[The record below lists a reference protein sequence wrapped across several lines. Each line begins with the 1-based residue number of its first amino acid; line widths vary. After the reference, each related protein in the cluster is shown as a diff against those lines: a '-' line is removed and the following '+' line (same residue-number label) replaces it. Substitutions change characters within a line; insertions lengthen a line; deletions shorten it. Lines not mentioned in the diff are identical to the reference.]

1 MKKILCFLVIMMM
14 ALPIMAQTTRNVPG
28 TYATIQAAIDAS
40 ADGDIIQL
48 AAGTYVQTATLTISK
63 QLSIVGTDVNTVIIN
78 VAAVPANAWGVKFSK
93 SNSALKNVTII
104 PRPADGGFPVHISGA
119 DNSPKEIISNITVEN
134 VKVNGAKRTG
144 IDVHGVDNVTLTNI
158 VSTNATGGN
167 GVQIT
172 GCNNVTISNVT
183 TSGNAWGGV
192 AVYCSKPEYFGRGS
206 SNVTINGTSCSI
218 SDVPQIYSEKGYGFE
233 NTNII
238 VNGYSYQTRNS
249 FIGTLAGKAVNFSN
263 YVWYHKT
270 LQLALDQALGFN
282 QPDLSAVCN
291 SIGDHFVKVG
301 MSIQYAIDAA
311 EDGSTINIYAGNY
324 GRVSTGN
331 RYVQGTNGPHKF
343 GLYIAKNNITLKG
356 LDASGNPITDP
367 NNASVEFTTNST
379 ANFGPSGVF
388 VEGAGVTLEGLKVG
402 NNYNDA
408 GVINDNK
415 TIEVV
420 GDNFTIRY
428 CWLNPVSYGSL
439 YLGKW
444 ETKPLESYNIANNR
458 LSNSLISINNGVGL
472 TPLNNNR
479 GIVNNIFDGSNA
491 YYGIAFRGWNGA
503 NPVQGWIV
511 QPVGGARISGNQFPA
526 TGYVDYI
533 RVRGNEGGYTANEFN
548 WSEIWSTNTFGN
560 AAITLSDP
568 ATFTPRTYTDAGGYP
583 KSMIISDKIQS
594 NVNLANDGDIL
605 LVKPGTY
612 TEQVDVTKSV
622 EIRGA
627 NYGINPNTGS
637 RLTESMIQLTNNGRA
652 FTVKNGNLNVVV
664 DGFSIEGGSPLHD
677 ANYTTPANTS
687 SVTFKNN
694 IVTNGIN
701 LFSGSTTTWAD
712 VVIEKNRF
720 TNYVTSPTFQ
730 NPSAIQLQALNSAKV
745 NHNFFKDIYY
755 AGILLDN
762 ITSVEVIGNT
772 LENTGYQG
780 IQLANTI
787 GNAVVEGNSIK
798 NANFTSQ
805 ENDRGA
811 IRLYGSD
818 FTGNVVIR
826 HNTIQKGYTGIAVR
840 NGGNITGKSIV
851 FSNNSITELDGGF
864 AAFNGAVAGTLN
876 AKNNWWGSSDPTVI
890 VTKISGN
897 VDFDPYIGKAEPLPV
912 TNAAPQVTYPTAGAT
927 LNFTTL
933 PAGTNATV
941 TVTRTE
947 SNPTSVPV
955 PDEAGTVAPVF
966 LQIQAPALVNNTFEV
981 TITLDV
987 SNIPNFS
994 ANTKVLYL
1002 ATGATVWTAVTG
1014 TYDPVAKTFTFTT
1027 THFTDFAFVNP
1038 TNPIDLYVTK
1048 DAAVPAT
1055 NLEWFPSANDN
1066 TFGVDDWKYN
1076 PLTGSFFVTPA
1087 GTQSVKAAEFV
1098 IEWNHTLA
1106 SVSVTEGDLFGAD
1119 KVFQTQVLAPGK
1131 IKVNY
1136 ASLAGNIAPVV
1147 GKYFAKIDF
1156 TVTKPGFNSFTLSGV
1171 DVRYYDA
1178 AADEQKSVFTTTHP
1192 AAARLYLGD
1201 FASAAATNT
1210 GDGVINFTDLNIFAA
1225 AYWKISPAAG
1235 YMKKFDIGPTNSNGS
1250 YFAMPTPDGKINFED
1265 LVIYSIGHGKSA
1277 ANQLPKNG
1285 NQPVTVDFGTIAA
1298 SNGITRIPVTLS
1310 GAVVDLRALSLQ
1322 FTYSGMKFVGV
1333 EKAGDLDVDA
1343 GFVVS
1348 NDQNSTLMV
1357 DAAIIG
1363 LDNSSI
1369 NKEGTIL
1376 NLLFEGNGSVSVV
1389 AADGR
1394 YSDNNPMSVKFAA
1407 NSTVG
1412 ALPVSFGM
1420 DQNYPNP
1427 FNPSTTISYQ
1437 LPKQAMVNLAVYN
1450 ALGEKVATLVSQM
1463 QDAGYYTAN
1472 WSATQF
1478 ASGIYFC
1485 RIEAGDFVAIKK
1497 MILMK

>member
-1 MKKILCFLVIMMM
+1 MKKRISFFFILFSFGLS
-14 ALPIMAQTTRNVPG
+14 LFAQTVHDADLGEVKVHLSRKAAQISTPMNTEDLELVTWVDDDFTSTTTGWGVTHFNNIADALLATADNGTVNV
-28 TYATIQAAIDAS
+28 
-40 ADGDIIQL
+40 
-48 AAGTYVQTATLTISK
+48 AAGTYVGDLTVSR
-63 QLSIVGTDVNTVIIN
+63 
-78 VAAVPANAWGVKFSK
+78 P
-93 SNSALKNVTII
+93 VTI
-104 PRPADGGFPVHISGA
+104 
-119 DNSPKEIISNITVEN
+119 
-134 VKVNGAKRTG
+134 
-144 IDVHGVDNVTLTNI
+144 
-158 VSTNATGGN
+158 
-167 GVQIT
+167 
-172 GCNNVTISNVT
+172 
-183 TSGNAWGGV
+183 
-192 AVYCSKPEYFGRGS
+192 
-206 SNVTINGTSCSI
+206 
-218 SDVPQIYSEKGYGFE
+218 
-233 NTNII
+233 
-238 VNGYSYQTRNS
+238 
-249 FIGTLAGKAVNFSN
+249 
-263 YVWYHKT
+263 
-270 LQLALDQALGFN
+270 LG
-282 QPDLSAVCN
+282 P
-291 SIGDHFVKVG
+291 
-301 MSIQYAIDAA
+301 
-311 EDGSTINIYAGNY
+311 
-324 GRVSTGN
+324 
-331 RYVQGTNGPHKF
+331 
-343 GLYIAKNNITLKG
+343 
-356 LDASGNPITDP
+356 
-367 NNASVEFTTNST
+367 NAS
-379 ANFGPSGVF
+379 
-388 VEGAGVTLEGLKVG
+388 
-402 NNYNDA
+402 
-408 GVINDNK
+408 
-415 TIEVV
+415 
-420 GDNFTIRY
+420 
-428 CWLNPVSYGSL
+428 
-439 YLGKW
+439 
-444 ETKPLESYNIANNR
+444 
-458 LSNSLISINNGVGL
+458 
-472 TPLNNNR
+472 
-479 GIVNNIFDGSNA
+479 
-491 YYGIAFRGWNGA
+491 
-503 NPVQGWIV
+503 
-511 QPVGGARISGNQFPA
+511 
-526 TGYVDYI
+526 
-533 RVRGNEGGYTANEFN
+533 
-548 WSEIWSTNTFGN
+548 
-560 AAITLSDP
+560 
-568 ATFTPRTYTDAGGYP
+568 
-583 KSMIISDKIQS
+583 
-594 NVNLANDGDIL
+594 
-605 LVKPGTY
+605 
-612 TEQVDVTKSV
+612 
-622 EIRGA
+622 
-627 NYGINPNTGS
+627 INPNTGTRVAEAILIPS
-637 RLTESMIQLTNNGRA
+637 TSAPDPNATNATTMLYMTCSGVVLKGLTFDGNNPALTSGLLIDAVDVDACEAIASYEGVGAITIQNNIVKNINYCAIDLYNYTNNAATKDNFIQNNLIQNLSQISWGIGILIYNNFYAVISENVITKARVGIQTGNYHRAIPAGGQARIENNTLSVYRRGIFYNLHYSDASPFSIKNNIITIVNGTPTNDGILVSSQGGTVSADFDNNTIRNAVVGVNYWNCTTTGDITLKGGTIENCTYGLRVDNYDGYGPSNGGSTIAKISGTTIINSGIAAIIAKDNELNTNSATVRAEILPGTIFTNNPVDIMIINQDASVVLDNSISNVTWHTNNSLVNMFNQARNGDVIKLAPGTYTGSLNWNKKVSLIGSGSTADPAVSTVIKKTTGVTQVIALAESGTSGNPILFKDLRIVPEGNYGINISGTVSDIKFENIAFVGPTPRTIENEIGIKISETASLHNVEMIGCLYEYLDYGWYFAKSWNVVNPSTASNFIVKNTIFTNNDYKAVYTEKLSNALFDGCSVTNNGGSP
-652 FTVKNGNLNVVV
+652 FWNNDWNGGIDLNLKNGSYQ
-664 DGFSIEGGSPLHD
+664 DI
-677 ANYTTPANTS
+677 
-687 SVTFKNN
+687 TFKNCTFTGN
-694 IVTNGIN
+694 GLGYKQGAGLMIKARNDAPSYNTFPAYLSNVLIQGCTVTGNERGIRIGEPGKDCVGPTN
-701 LFSGSTTTWAD
+701 
-712 VVIEKNRF
+712 VVINNSNIHSNVKAYIG
-720 TNYVTSPTFQ
+720 TDGSVYGDLINYT
-730 NPSAIQLQALNSAKV
+730 AA
-745 NHNFFKDIYY
+745 
-755 AGILLDN
+755 
-762 ITSVEVIGNT
+762 
-772 LENTGYQG
+772 
-780 IQLANTI
+780 
-787 GNAVVEGNSIK
+787 GNSIL
-798 NANFTSQ
+798 A
-805 ENDRGA
+805 EG
-811 IRLYGSD
+811 
-818 FTGNVVIR
+818 
-826 HNTIQKGYTGIAVR
+826 
-840 NGGNITGKSIV
+840 
-851 FSNNSITELDGGF
+851 
-864 AAFNGAVAGTLN
+864 
-876 AKNNWWGSSDPTVI
+876 NWWGSNTPNFSAITFGEMDTDPW
-890 VTKISGN
+890 
-897 VDFDPYIGKAEPLPV
+897 IGKAQAQTV
-912 TNAAPQVTYPTAGAT
+912 TNNQPTQQYVAAGAT